1 MPCSDPLPHPT
12 DATATVPG
20 SPGRPAPAAE
30 IDYTGRRHR
39 HALQEATWRDLAR
52 RIPTA
57 LAGAARLA
65 WAADR
70 RMVMTIAG
78 CQLLS
83 GLAAAVLLT
92 TISRAMKTLLSA
104 SDAHRGLAAAW
115 PHLVTAAGAV
125 LVSASAAIFAEWAT
139 RRLNPQIAA
148 AADLRLLHLHQ
159 QAELS
164 AYEAPGF
171 SERSQAADLGTQRTA
186 EVTCDAKA
194 VTHGLVQVAA
204 AGCALALLQPLLL
217 AGLVLAVLPR
227 CAGGLLTARLDYQVH
242 DRCIATR
249 ARRNMMRPWLT
260 KPVRAAETR
269 ANQMTGFLLFW
280 YRTMCDRSTA
290 TELAASRP
298 YLRTSLVAAA
308 LSGSFTLCMWAAL
321 ALLVLA
327 GHLDVAGAGAAVIAG
342 QAAARAL
349 TTTIRHATEL
359 FHHALYQA
367 DVHAFSAELHE
378 SAARRGSATVT
389 APHRIHLDGA
399 AFAYRDRAA
408 PALHPLTLTLTRG
421 EMVAVVGENGAGKST
436 LVRLLTGLTLP
447 TTGSVCWDGT
457 DLATADAQS
466 VWRHVALVPQDIGH
480 WPLTVRENITFGLP
494 LEDRCVWDAAQRVG
508 LDTAIRGLPA
518 QLDTLLA
525 GKLWG
530 GEDLSG
536 GQWQRLAC
544 ARMLVRDP
552 GLRILDEPASALD
565 ARGELHLLRT
575 LRQTAAERI
584 TLVVTHRLAHLRL
597 FDRALVL
604 DQGRVVEDGPVEA
617 LLADPGSRLRALFDL
632 ATGCGTEPPLADA
645 PPAAGSAHLVP
656 VAEHRRS
663 AAPTVQGRCHPA
675 RQESHV

>member
-1 MPCSDPLPHPT
+1 MLHAPT
-12 DATATVPG
+12 T
-20 SPGRPAPAAE
+20 SSSQRPAPPAE

-52 RIPTA
+52 RIPAA
-57 LAGAARLA
+57 LARTARLA

-78 CQLLS
+78 CQILS

-92 TISRAMKTLLSA
+92 TVSRALKTLLSA
-104 SDAHRGLAAAW
+104 DDAHQGLAAAW
-115 PHLVTAAGAV
+115 PHLATAAGAM
-125 LVSASAAIFAEWAT
+125 LISASAAIFAEWAT

-148 AADLRLLHLHQ
+148 AADLHLIHLHQ
-159 QAELS
+159 QADLS

-186 EVTCDAKA
+186 EITGDAKA

-217 AGLVLAVLPR
+217 AGLVLSVIPR
-227 CAGGLLTARLDYQVH
+227 CAGGLITARLDYEVH
-242 DRCIATR
+242 DRSIATR
-249 ARRNMMRPWLT
+249 ARRNKMRPWLT
-260 KPVRAAETR
+260 NPARAAEIR
-269 ANQMTGFLLFW
+269 ANQMTPFLLSW
-280 YRTMCDRSTA
+280 YRLMCDRTTA
-290 TELAASRP
+290 TELAASRA
-298 YLRTSLVAAA
+298 YLRTCLIAAA
-308 LSGSFTLCMWAAL
+308 LSGSFTLCMWGAL

-327 GHLDVAGAGAAVIAG
+327 GHLDLAAAGAALIAA

-349 TTTIRHATEL
+349 TNTIRHATEL
-359 FHHALYQA
+359 FHHAMYQG
-367 DVHAFSAELHE
+367 DVHAFTAELHS
-378 SAARRGSATVT
+378 SAAHRGSVTVT
-389 APHRIHLDGA
+389 APHRIHLEGA
-399 AFAYRDRAA
+399 GFAYRDRAT
-408 PALHPLTLTLTRG
+408 PALHPLTLALTRG

-466 VWRHVALVPQDIGH
+466 VWRHVALVPQDLGH
-480 WPLTVRENITFGLP
+480 WPLTVRQNITLGLP
-494 LEDRCVWDAAQRVG
+494 LDDRCVWEAARRVG
-508 LDTAIRGLPA
+508 LDTAIRGLPD

-544 ARMLVRDP
+544 ARTQVRDP
-552 GLRILDEPASALD
+552 GLWILDEPASALD

-575 LRQTAAERI
+575 LRHSAAERI

-604 DQGRVVEDGPVEA
+604 DRGRLVEDGPVET
-617 LLADPGSRLRALFDL
+617 LLADPGSRLRTLFDL
-632 ATGCGTEPPLADA
+632 STGHGTESLLADA
-645 PPAAGSAHLVP
+645 SSVAGSSHLLPATEDSRPAA
-656 VAEHRRS
+656 
-663 AAPTVQGRCHPA
+663 PA
-675 RQESHV
+675 VHGLHHCNRQESHV